1 MVYLI
6 MLIRLPEMRGEWMAS
21 RKDDKGYV
29 LWKGESKRKDGYYI
43 YQYKDL
49 VGRRRVAYAKDL
61 PTLRKRKRNHKR
73 FE

>member
-6 MLIRLPEMRGEWMAS
+6 MLIRLPEMRGEMDGS
-21 RKDDKGYV
+21 RKDDNGYV

-61 PTLRKRKRNHKR
+61 PTLRKKKKKS
-73 FE
+73 

>member
-1 MVYLI
+1 
-6 MLIRLPEMRGEWMAS
+6 MAS

-49 VGRRRVAYAKDL
+49 VGRRRVAYADL
-61 PTLRKRKRNHKR
+61 TKKRKRNHKR

>member
-1 MVYLI
+1 
-6 MLIRLPEMRGEWMAS
+6 MAS

-61 PTLRKRKRNHKR
+61 PTLRKKEKEIIFQCYIRELIVN
-73 FE
+73 FSAD